1 MGIAQ
6 IFKTSRG
13 NSKHSK
19 LIAKLYILAS
29 LIILINFDK
38 KGMDPRPLERHGK
51 SLVACQI
58 TPCLQNMGTANTFTW
73 NSRLRER
80 LENLVRL
87 ASCPLSAKL
96 GNGEYLYMEFT
107 LEKEARKFGA
117 FGKLSLVCKTWE
129 WRVPLHGIHSGG
141 ERLENLVCL
150 SRCSLS
156 AYLGN

>member
-1 MGIAQ
+1 MLQWLGIAQ

-73 NSRLRER
+73 NSRLRE
-80 LENLVRL
+80 
-87 ASCPLSAKL
+87 
-96 GNGEYLYMEFT
+96 
-107 LEKEARKFGA
+107 ARKFGA

-129 WRVPLHGIHSGG
+129 RWVPLHGIHAWERGSKIWFVWQDVHCLHTLGTSG
-141 ERLENLVCL
+141 NLVHVGKGM
-150 SRCSLS
+150 
-156 AYLGN
+156 YLYMTM

>member
-1 MGIAQ
+1 
-6 IFKTSRG
+6 
-13 NSKHSK
+13 
-19 LIAKLYILAS
+19 
-29 LIILINFDK
+29 
-38 KGMDPRPLERHGK
+38 
-51 SLVACQI
+51 
-58 TPCLQNMGTANTFTW
+58 
-73 NSRLRER
+73 
-80 LENLVRL
+80 
-87 ASCPLSAKL
+87 
-96 GNGEYLYMEFT
+96 MEFT